1 MANILLIEEILTSGQ
16 RQGSHAVRKL
26 MEQQGHKVLSVMAD
40 GDKLLMPT
48 QDCDIAIVD
57 VGKASGTGYTVT
69 EQLRATHGGMGILL
83 LAGQEETAAQRVAGL
98 QRGADFCEARPEEA
112 DLLNAYVDVLL
123 RRVAP
128 EVWRLDTKART
139 LRAPRHDAVEI
150 NVREVALLRA
160 LADSACNAANRS
172 TIAHAFGA
180 DWIGF
185 DERVLEKTVSRLRR
199 KWRERTLGDLPLRTL
214 HGVGY
219 CFTEALQVH

>member
-1 MANILLIEEILTSGQ
+1 MANILLIEEILTSSQ

-69 EQLRATHGGMGILL
+69 EQLRAAHGGMGILL

-160 LADSACNAANRS
+160 LADSARNAANRS